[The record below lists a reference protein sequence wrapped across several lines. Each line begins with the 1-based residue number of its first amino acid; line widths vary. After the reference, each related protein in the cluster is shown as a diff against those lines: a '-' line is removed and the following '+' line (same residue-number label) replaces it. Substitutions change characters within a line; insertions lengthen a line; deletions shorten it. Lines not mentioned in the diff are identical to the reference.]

1 MLRRIADPL
10 NPAWRPRHPDMKK
23 ILALLA
29 LAPLFGLGL
38 FAATA
43 DAELPP
49 LQNGDIVFQNTTNA
63 AQQAIMLASG
73 TEYTHMGIVEIDK
86 KGRAQVIEA
95 VGPVRVVPL
104 DKWIGNGSGGRVTVK
119 RVRDLDEGDAKQAL
133 ERARYYLGRPYDH
146 YFYEMR
152 DQIYCSEL
160 VYAAFKEGPDIDVGT
175 VERMGD
181 LNIRTP
187 AARKLIQQRWKSHPL
202 CKAQGARTFDACYEL
217 ILEQTVVTPA
227 SIARDP
233 KLELVYS
240 NFGFGA
246 E

>member
-1 MLRRIADPL
+1 
-10 NPAWRPRHPDMKK
+10 MKK

-29 LAPLFGLGL
+29 LLPLAGAGLV
-38 FAATA
+38 ANTA
-43 DAELPP
+43 DADLPP
-49 LQNGDIVFQNTTNA
+49 LKTGDIVFQNTTNA

-73 TEYTHMGIVEIDK
+73 TEYTHVGLVEIDG

-104 DKWIGNGSGGRVTVK
+104 EKWIGNGSGKRVTVK
-119 RVRDLDEGDAKQAL
+119 RVKDLSEEDAKAAAK
-133 ERARYYLGRPYDH
+133 RARDYLGRPYDH
-146 YFYEMR
+146 FFYETR

-160 VYAAFKEGPDIDVGT
+160 IYAAFKEGPDIDVGK

-181 LNIRTP
+181 LNIDTP
-187 AARKLIQQRWKSHPL
+187 AARKLIQQRWKAHPL
-202 CKAQGARTFDACYEL
+202 CKTKGAKSFDACYEL
-217 ILEQTVVTPA
+217 IVQQTVVTPA

-233 KLELVYS
+233 KMEHVYS
-240 NFGFGA
+240 NFGWGA

>member
-1 MLRRIADPL
+1 
-10 NPAWRPRHPDMKK
+10 MKK

-29 LAPLFGLGL
+29 LPPLLGLGL
-38 FAATA
+38 IAATA

-73 TEYTHMGIVEIDK
+73 TEYTHMGLVEIDSR
-86 KGRAQVIEA
+86 GRAHVIEA

-104 DKWIGNGSGGRVTVK
+104 DKWISNGSGERITIK
-119 RVRDLDEGDAKQAL
+119 RIKNLDEGDAKEAI

-146 YFYEMR
+146 YFYETR

-160 VYAAFKEGPDIDVGT
+160 VYAAFKEGPDIEVGK

-181 LNIRTP
+181 LNIDTP
-187 AARKLIQQRWKSHPL
+187 AARKLIRQRWKSHPL
-202 CKAQGARTFDACYEL
+202 CKSKGAATFDACYEL
-217 ILEQTVVTPA
+217 IVAQTVVTPA

-240 NFGFGA
+240 NFGPGA